1 MLYVIAAPSGA
12 GKTTIVKELLR
23 KNKDLVFS
31 VSATTRDRRKG
42 EIEGVDYFYLTK
54 EEFKKKVDSGDL
66 VEYELLF
73 NGDYYG
79 TLKSFVNECMKKGK
93 SLIFDI
99 DVKGALSLKKIY
111 SDDALLIFIMPPDL
125 ETLKKRLTGRGTESI
140 EQIEERI
147 KRVEL
152 EINIAD
158 KFDVVVLNDDLEIA
172 VNEIQKIIEIKNKTQ
187 HVNRNQRSGK
197 DRIKNGKSIRV
208 NSGCFKKITTN

>member
-12 GKTTIVKELLR
+12 GKTTIVTELLR

-140 EQIEERI
+140 AQIEERI

-152 EINIAD
+152 EMNIAD
-158 KFDVVVLNDDLEIA
+158 KFDVVVVNDDLEKA
-172 VNEIQKIIEIKNKTQ
+172 VNEIQKIIE
-187 HVNRNQRSGK
+187 V
-197 DRIKNGKSIRV
+197 
-208 NSGCFKKITTN
+208 KK